1 MRLRI
6 LKNRGFSRA
15 ARKAGLT
22 DQALCA
28 AAAEIESGLI
38 DARLGGF
45 LLKQRIAKG
54 GRGKSGGFRT
64 IVAWREHD
72 RLVFLYLFEKNERE
86 NITEAERQALAELGE
101 TYLRLTADSLN
112 RLLAEGILTEIMC
125 HDGAHETEPDPR

>member
-22 DQALCA
+22 DQALCG

-72 RLVFLYLFEKNERE
+72 RLVFLFLFEKNERE

-101 TYLRLTADSLN
+101 TYLRLTADTVD
-112 RLLAEGILTEIMC
+112 RLVAEGTLTEILC
-125 HDGAHETEPDPR
+125 HDGAHETEPHPR